1 MAGKNGQK
9 SKLYYEGVI
18 MEPGQFLW
26 VEKYRPRTVEE
37 CVLPESVKKQFATF
51 IQKGEV
57 PNLLLSGTAGTGKTT
72 LARALCESLGCDYI
86 VINGSDEGRQIDTL
100 RTKIRS
106 FASAVSFEG
115 KTKVVILDEAD
126 YMNRESVQPALRGF
140 IETFSENC
148 RFIFTCNY
156 SNRLIDPLHSRTTVI
171 DFKIAPS
178 DRPNLASKFMD
189 RMKYILN
196 TEGVQYNE
204 KVLAE
209 LLMKHFPDYRRVL
222 NELQRYSVSGVIDEG
237 ILSNFQEINAKQLL
251 ESLREKDWKKMRQ
264 WVANNVDTDPQGIFR
279 QIYDILLP
287 EVKSVP
293 QVVLLIADY
302 QYKAA
307 FVADQEINL
316 TACLT
321 EIMANVEF
329 K

>member
-1 MAGKNGQK
+1 
-9 SKLYYEGVI
+9 

-26 VEKYRPRTVEE
+26 VEKYRPTTIDDCIIPDE
-37 CVLPESVKKQFATF
+37 VKEQFKQF
-51 IQKGEV
+51 ILKGEV
-57 PNLLLSGTAGTGKTT
+57 PNLLLSGSAGTGKTT
-72 LARALCESLGCDYI
+72 IARALCNELGCDYI
-86 VINGSDEGRQIDTL
+86 IINGSDEGRQIDTL
-100 RTKIRS
+100 RTKIRN

-126 YMNRESVQPALRGF
+126 YMNRDSVQPALRGF

-156 SNRLIDPLHSRTTVI
+156 ANRLIDPLHSRTTVI
-171 DFKIAPS
+171 DFKLAPS
-178 DRPNLASKFMD
+178 DRPTLASKFLK
-189 RMKYILN
+189 RMEYILD
-196 TEGVQYNE
+196 TEGVEYNQR
-204 KVLAE
+204 VLAE
-209 LLMKHFPDYRRVL
+209 LLNKYFPDYRRVI
-222 NELQRYSVSGVIDEG
+222 NELQRYSAGNNIDEG
-237 ILSNFQEINAKQLL
+237 ILSNFQEINAKALI

-264 WVANNVDTDPQGIFR
+264 WVVNNVDTDPQGIFR
-279 QIYDILLP
+279 QIYDTLLP
-287 EVKSVP
+287 EIKSIP
-293 QVVLLIADY
+293 QLVLLIADY

>member
-1 MAGKNGQK
+1 
-9 SKLYYEGVI
+9 
-18 MEPGQFLW
+18 MEPAQFLW
-26 VEKYRPRTVEE
+26 VEKYRPHKVED
-37 CVLPESVKKQFATF
+37 CVLPEEVKQQFQTF
-51 IQKGEV
+51 IDKGEV
-57 PNLLLSGTAGTGKTT
+57 PNLLLTGTAGTGKTT

-100 RTKIRS
+100 RTKIKS

-126 YMNRESVQPALRGF
+126 YMNRDSVQPALRGF

-156 SNRLIDPLHSRTTVI
+156 ANRLIDPLHSRTTVI

-178 DRPNLASKFMD
+178 DRPVLASKFME

-287 EVKSVP
+287 EVKSIP

>member
-1 MAGKNGQK
+1 
-9 SKLYYEGVI
+9 
-18 MEPGQFLW
+18 MEASQFLW
-26 VEKYRPRTVEE
+26 VEKYRPKHIKD
-37 CVLPESVKKQFATF
+37 CILPESVKKQFEQF
-51 IQKGEV
+51 ISKKEI

-72 LARALCESLGCDYI
+72 LARALCEELGCDYI

-100 RTKIRS
+100 RTKIKQ

-126 YMNRESVQPALRGF
+126 YMNRDSVQPALRAF
-140 IETFSENC
+140 IENFSENC

-156 SNRLIDPLHSRTTVI
+156 SNRIIKPLHSRTTVI
-171 DFKIAPS
+171 DFKIAPK
-178 DRPNLASKFMD
+178 DRPKMAAKFLE
-189 RMKYILN
+189 RMQYILN
-196 TEGVQYNE
+196 NENVDYSE

-209 LLMKHFPDYRRVL
+209 LLMKYFPDYRRVL

-237 ILSNFQEINAKQLL
+237 ILSNFQEINAKNLI
-251 ESLREKDWKKMRQ
+251 ESLRDKDWKKMRQ
-264 WVANNVDTDPQGIFR
+264 WVVNNVDTDPQMIFR

-287 EVKSVP
+287 EVKGIP
-293 QVVLLIADY
+293 HLVLLIADY

-329 K
+329 V

>member
-1 MAGKNGQK
+1 MNP
-9 SKLYYEGVI
+9 E
-18 MEPGQFLW
+18 QFLW
-26 VEKYRPRTVEE
+26 VEKYRPHTIED
-37 CVLPESVKKQFATF
+37 CILPDEVKTTFQQFIAKKE
-51 IQKGEV
+51 I
-57 PNLLLSGTAGTGKTT
+57 PNLLLTGSAGTGKTT
-72 LARALCESLGCDYI
+72 LARALCEELGCDYI

-100 RTKIRS
+100 RTKIRG

-126 YMNRESVQPALRGF
+126 YLNRESVQPALRAF
-140 IETFSENC
+140 IETFSSNC

-156 SNRLIDPLHSRTTVI
+156 INRIITPLHSRTTVV

-178 DRPNLASKFMD
+178 DRPVLASKFME
-189 RMKYILN
+189 RMKYILSN
-196 TEGVQYNE
+196 EGIEYSE

-209 LLMKHFPDYRRVL
+209 LLMKYFPDYRRVI
-222 NELQRYSVSGVIDEG
+222 NELQRYSVAGKIDEG
-237 ILSNFQEINAKQLL
+237 VLSNFQEINAKQLI

-279 QIYDILLP
+279 QIYDTLLP
-287 EVKSVP
+287 EIKSIP
-293 QVVLLIADY
+293 QLVLLIADY

-329 K
+329 S

>member
-1 MAGKNGQK
+1 MTTPQ
-9 SKLYYEGVI
+9 
-18 MEPGQFLW
+18 QFLW
-26 VEKYRPRTVEE
+26 VEKYRPMHIQD
-37 CVLPESVKKQFATF
+37 CILPESVKKQFQQF
-51 IQKGEV
+51 IAKGEV

-72 LARALCESLGCDYI
+72 IARALCNELNCDYI

-100 RTKIRS
+100 RTKIKQ

-126 YMNRESVQPALRGF
+126 YMNRDSVQPALRGF
-140 IETFSENC
+140 IEQFAENC

-171 DFKIAPS
+171 DFKLAPS
-178 DRPNLASKFMD
+178 DRPILASKFLK
-189 RMKYILN
+189 RMEFILTN
-196 TEGVQYNE
+196 EGVEYNQR
-204 KVLAE
+204 VLAE
-209 LLMKHFPDYRRVL
+209 LLNKHFPDYRRVI
-222 NELQRYSVSGVIDEG
+222 NELQRYSVGGNIDEG
-237 ILSNFQEINAKQLL
+237 ILSNFQEVNAKALI
-251 ESLREKDWKKMRQ
+251 EGLREKDWRKMRQ
-264 WVANNVDTDPQGIFR
+264 WVANNVDTDPQAIFR

-287 EVKSVP
+287 EVKSP
-293 QVVLLIADY
+293 ARLVLDIADY

-321 EIMANVEF
+321 QIMVDSEF

>member
-1 MAGKNGQK
+1 
-9 SKLYYEGVI
+9 
-18 MEPGQFLW
+18 MEASQFLW
-26 VEKYRPRTVEE
+26 VEKYRPKHIKD
-37 CVLPESVKKQFATF
+37 CILPESVKKQFQQF
-51 IQKGEV
+51 ISKKEI

-72 LARALCESLGCDYI
+72 LARALCEELGGDYI
-86 VINGSDEGRQIDTL
+86 IINGSDEGRQIDTL
-100 RTKIRS
+100 RTKIKQ

-126 YMNRESVQPALRGF
+126 YLNRDSVQPALRAF
-140 IETFSENC
+140 IENFSENC

-156 SNRLIDPLHSRTTVI
+156 SNRIIKPLHSRTTVI
-171 DFKIAPS
+171 DFKIAPK
-178 DRPNLASKFMD
+178 DRPKMASKFLE
-189 RMKYILN
+189 RMQYILTN
-196 TEGVQYNE
+196 ENVDYSE

-209 LLMKHFPDYRRVL
+209 LLMKYFPDYRRVL

-237 ILSNFQEINAKQLL
+237 ILSNFQEINAKNLI
-251 ESLREKDWKKMRQ
+251 ESLRDKDWKKMRQ
-264 WVANNVDTDPQGIFR
+264 WVVNNVDTDPQMIFR

-287 EVKSVP
+287 EVKGIP
-293 QVVLLIADY
+293 HLVLLIADY

-329 K
+329 S

>member
-1 MAGKNGQK
+1 
-9 SKLYYEGVI
+9 
-18 MEPGQFLW
+18 METGQFLW
-26 VEKYRPRTVEE
+26 VEKYRPMQIQD
-37 CVLPESVKKQFATF
+37 CILPEQVKEQFQQF
-51 IQKGEV
+51 IAKGEV
-57 PNLLLSGTAGTGKTT
+57 PNLLLSGSAGTGKTT
-72 LARALCESLGCDYI
+72 IARALCNELGCDYI

-100 RTKIRS
+100 RTKIKQ

-126 YMNRESVQPALRGF
+126 YMNRDSVQPALRAF

-156 SNRLIDPLHSRTTVI
+156 SNRLIEPLHSRTTVI
-171 DFKIAPS
+171 DFKLAPS
-178 DRPNLASKFMD
+178 DKPVLASKFLK
-189 RMKYILN
+189 RMEYILN
-196 TEGVQYNE
+196 NEGVDYNQR
-204 KVLAE
+204 VLAE
-209 LLMKHFPDYRRVL
+209 LLNKYFPDYRRVI
-222 NELQRYSVSGVIDEG
+222 NELQRYSVGGSIDEG
-237 ILSNFQEINAKQLL
+237 ILSNFQEINAKALV

-264 WVANNVDTDPQGIFR
+264 WIANNIDTDPQHVFR

-287 EVKSVP
+287 EVKGIP
-293 QVVLLIADY
+293 HLVLLIADY